1 MDRHYSLEAELG
13 KRITSKVLFNLRTI
27 PLGNPIA
34 LYRNRRGFLWGR
46 RERRCKS
53 SPRGKIAAYL
63 ALKDKPDICV
73 RGGNGPNAG
82 HTVFHDGKEYHLRL
96 IPSGFVNHSTR
107 LMIGPGVPVETAIL
121 LNEIKETDSESRI
134 NVDYQCAMLEE
145 RHKTQECESDHLS
158 NKIGS
163 TKSGV
168 GACNAERALRMV
180 KLARQETSL
189 RPYVA
194 DTVGEIH
201 KAMSNG
207 RNVMVEGTQGTFLS
221 LYHGTYPYVTSK
233 DVTASQSCAD
243 VGIGPTDV
251 DDVMII
257 FKAYVTRVGE
267 GPLEGQ
273 LDREEV
279 LRRGWMEHGTVTG
292 RERRAAPFDFKLAK
306 RAVQLNGATQ
316 IALTKLDVLYPSV
329 KGVRDYSD
337 LPKEAREFVLAIER
351 ETKVPVTLIGT
362 GPDEKDIID
371 KRPTRN
377 APRLKAALV
386 PQRNSRRTATRASV
400 SR

>member
-1 MDRHYSLEAELG
+1 
-13 KRITSKVLFNLRTI
+13 
-27 PLGNPIA
+27 
-34 LYRNRRGFLWGR
+34 
-46 RERRCKS
+46 
-53 SPRGKIAAYL
+53 L

-82 HTVFHDGKEYHLRL
+82 HTVFHDGREYHLRL
-96 IPSGFVNHSTR
+96 IPSGFVNRSTR
-107 LMIGPGVPVETAIL
+107 LMIGPGVPVESAIL
-121 LNEIKETDSESRI
+121 LKEMRETNSENRTS
-134 NVDYQCAMLEE
+134 VDYQCAMLEE
-145 RHKTQECESDHLS
+145 RHKTQECESEHLS

-168 GACNAERALRMV
+168 GACNAERALRLV

-201 KAMSNG
+201 RALSKG

-233 DVTASQSCAD
+233 DVTASQACAD

-316 IALTKLDVLYPSV
+316 IALTKLDVLYPNA
-329 KGVRDYSD
+329 KGISEYGR
-337 LPKEAREFVLAIER
+337 LPKEARDFVLKIEK
-351 ETKVPVTLIGT
+351 ETKIPVTLMGT

-371 KRPTRN
+371 KRHIRS
-377 APRLKAALV
+377 APRLKAT
-386 PQRNSRRTATRASV
+386 PV
-400 SR
+400 SERG

>member
-1 MDRHYSLEAELG
+1 VYC
-13 KRITSKVLFNLRTI
+13 
-27 PLGNPIA
+27 
-34 LYRNRRGFLWGR
+34 NRRGFLWGR
-46 RERRCKS
+46 RERRSES

-82 HTVFHDGKEYHLRL
+82 HTVFNDGKEYHLRL
-96 IPSGFVNHSTR
+96 IPSGFVNRTTR

-121 LNEIKETDSESRI
+121 LKEIKETDSENRI
-134 NVDYQCAMLEE
+134 SVDYQCAMLEE
-145 RHKTQECESDHLS
+145 RHKTQECESEHLS

-189 RPYVA
+189 RPYVS
-194 DTVGEIH
+194 DTVAEIH
-201 KAMSNG
+201 KALSNN

-233 DVTASQSCAD
+233 DVTASQACAD

-273 LDREEV
+273 LDRQEV

-316 IALTKLDVLYPSV
+316 IALTKLDVLYPSA

-351 ETKVPVTLIGT
+351 ETNVPVTLIGT

-371 KRPTRN
+371 KRPTRD

-386 PQRNSRRTATRASV
+386 SQRKHLANRHKSNCC
-400 SR
+400 

>member
-1 MDRHYSLEAELG
+1 
-13 KRITSKVLFNLRTI
+13 
-27 PLGNPIA
+27 
-34 LYRNRRGFLWGR
+34 
-46 RERRCKS
+46 
-53 SPRGKIAAYL
+53 
-63 ALKDKPDICV
+63 
-73 RGGNGPNAG
+73 
-82 HTVFHDGKEYHLRL
+82 
-96 IPSGFVNHSTR
+96 
-107 LMIGPGVPVETAIL
+107 MIGPGVPIETAIL
-121 LNEIKETDSESRI
+121 LNEIKETDSENRTS
-134 NVDYQCAMLEE
+134 VDYQCAMLEE
-145 RHKTQECESDHLS
+145 RHKTQECESEHLS

-168 GACNAERALRMV
+168 GACNAERALRLV

-194 DTVGEIH
+194 DTVTEIH
-201 KAMSNG
+201 QALSKS

-233 DVTASQSCAD
+233 DVTASQACAD

-273 LDREEV
+273 LVREEV

-316 IALTKLDVLYPSV
+316 IALTKLDVLYKDA
-329 KGVRDYSD
+329 KGVREYRN
-337 LPKEAREFVLAIER
+337 LPKQARYFVSKIEQ
-351 ETKVPVTLIGT
+351 ETKTPVTLIGT

-371 KRPTRN
+371 KRPIRN
-377 APRLKAALV
+377 APRLKAI
-386 PQRNSRRTATRASV
+386 PV
-400 SR
+400 SKGG

>member
-1 MDRHYSLEAELG
+1 
-13 KRITSKVLFNLRTI
+13 
-27 PLGNPIA
+27 
-34 LYRNRRGFLWGR
+34 
-46 RERRCKS
+46 
-53 SPRGKIAAYL
+53 
-63 ALKDKPDICV
+63 
-73 RGGNGPNAG
+73 
-82 HTVFHDGKEYHLRL
+82 
-96 IPSGFVNHSTR
+96 
-107 LMIGPGVPVETAIL
+107 MIGPGVPVETAIL
-121 LNEIKETDSESRI
+121 LNEIKETDSENRI
-134 NVDYQCAMLEE
+134 SVDCQCAMLEE

-180 KLARQETSL
+180 KLARQETGL
-189 RPYVA
+189 RPYIA

-201 KAMSNG
+201 KALSNG
-207 RNVMVEGTQGTFLS
+207 HNLMVEGTQGTFLS

-233 DVTASQSCAD
+233 DVTASQTCAD

-251 DDVMII
+251 DDVIII

-292 RERRAAPFDFKLAK
+292 RERRAAPFDFNLAK

-316 IALTKLDVLYPSV
+316 IALTKLDVLYPSA
-329 KGVRDYSD
+329 KGARDYSD

-351 ETKVPVTLIGT
+351 ETNVPVTLIGT

-377 APRLKAALV
+377 VPRLKAALV
-386 PQRNSRRTATRASV
+386 SQRNSRRTATRASI

>member
-1 MDRHYSLEAELG
+1 
-13 KRITSKVLFNLRTI
+13 
-27 PLGNPIA
+27 
-34 LYRNRRGFLWGR
+34 
-46 RERRCKS
+46 
-53 SPRGKIAAYL
+53 
-63 ALKDKPDICV
+63 
-73 RGGNGPNAG
+73 
-82 HTVFHDGKEYHLRL
+82 
-96 IPSGFVNHSTR
+96 
-107 LMIGPGVPVETAIL
+107 MIGPGVPVETAIL
-121 LNEIKETDSESRI
+121 LKEIKETDSENRTS
-134 NVDYQCAMLEE
+134 VDYQCAMLEE
-145 RHKTQECESDHLS
+145 RHKTQECESEHLS

-168 GACNAERALRMV
+168 GACNAERALRLV

-189 RPYVA
+189 RPYIA
-194 DTVGEIH
+194 DTVDEIH
-201 KAMSNG
+201 QALSKG

-233 DVTASQSCAD
+233 DVTASQACAD

-251 DDVMII
+251 DDVIII

-316 IALTKLDVLYPSV
+316 IALTKLDVLYTKA
-329 KGVRDYSD
+329 KGVREYGA
-337 LPKEAREFVLAIER
+337 LPKEARDFLSAIEK
-351 ETKVPVTLIGT
+351 ETNIPVTLIGT

-371 KRPTRN
+371 KRPSRN
-377 APRLKAALV
+377 APRLNAKLV
-386 PQRNSRRTATRASV
+386 SQRR
-400 SR
+400 

>member
-1 MDRHYSLEAELG
+1 MSL
-13 KRITSKVLFNLRTI
+13 RSI

-34 LYRNRRGFLWGR
+34 LYCNRRGFLWGR

-63 ALKDKPDICV
+63 ALKDRPDICV

-82 HTVFHDGKEYHLRL
+82 HTVFHDGREYHLRL
-96 IPSGFVNHSTR
+96 IPSGFVNRSTR
-107 LMIGPGVPVETAIL
+107 LMIGPGVPIETAIL
-121 LNEIKETDSESRI
+121 LNEIKETDSENRTS
-134 NVDYQCAMLEE
+134 VDYQCAMLEE
-145 RHKTQECESDHLS
+145 RHKTQECESEHLS

-168 GACNAERALRMV
+168 GACNAERALRLV
-180 KLARQETSL
+180 KLARQETRL
-189 RPYVA
+189 RPYVT
-194 DTVGEIH
+194 DTVAEIH
-201 KAMSNG
+201 QTLSRG

-233 DVTASQSCAD
+233 DVTASQACAD

-292 RERRAAPFDFKLAK
+292 RERRAAPFDFKLAQ

-316 IALTKLDVLYPSV
+316 IALTKLDVLYPKAKEV
-329 KGVRDYSD
+329 QDYAN
-337 LPKEAREFVLAIER
+337 LPKDARDFVSAIER
-351 ETKVPVTLIGT
+351 RTRVPVTLIGT
-362 GPDEKDIID
+362 GPEEKDIID
-371 KRPTRN
+371 KRLSRK
-377 APRLKAALV
+377 APHLKAALV
-386 PQRNSRRTATRASV
+386 SRRK
-400 SR
+400 